1 MEIKNRLFITTRQ
14 EFRSWLSANAET
26 QSECWV
32 ESKRGKNAPSDKL
45 WYLDAVEEALC
56 FGWIDSTYRNVE
68 GIALQRF
75 SRRAKKSE
83 WSELNKERCR
93 RLIKLGLMTTAG
105 EKVLPD
111 LDKQMEIDS
120 EIIAALQKDKQ
131 VWENFNSFPP
141 LYRRVR
147 IDKIQNERRRKRI
160 DGYNKMLSKFIEATK
175 QGIMINEWNDN
186 GRLLNY

>member
-32 ESKRGKNAPSDKL
+32 EAKRG
-45 WYLDAVEEALC
+45 
-56 FGWIDSTYRNVE
+56 I
-68 GIALQRF
+68 
-75 SRRAKKSE
+75 
-83 WSELNKERCR
+83 
-93 RLIKLGLMTTAG
+93 MTTAG

-111 LDKQMEIDS
+111 LDKKMEIDS
-120 EIIAALQKDKQ
+120 EIIATLQKDKQ

-141 LYRRVR
+141 LYRHVR
-147 IDKIQNERRRKRI
+147 IDKIQNKLRRKRK
-160 DGYNKMLSKFIEATK
+160 DGYNKMLAKFIEAIK